1 MPIISDEK
9 FEEKLWDTVNKNKP
23 KTIIRNGKK
32 YYISRK
38 IIDEIKNKQ
47 IKDGGIFPLIPI
59 LAGIAAAGSV
69 AGGAAGIAKAVQD
82 KKANDA
88 RLAQEKAHDDR
99 VEQLLK
105 GEGMFLPEYQKGN
118 GFSEGI
124 KAFVD
129 KTGLDDFGKKLLRKT
144 LKPLSD
150 KLNIIVKGNGLI
162 LMPK

>member
-1 MPIISDEK
+1 MPSISDEEFDK
-9 FEEKLWDTVNKNKP
+9 KLWKIVDRNMP
-23 KTIIRNGKK
+23 KTVTHKGKN
-32 YYISRK
+32 IS
-38 IIDEIKNKQ
+38 KNFINDVKDKR

-88 RLAQEKAHDDR
+88 RLAQEKAHDER

-105 GEGMFLPEYQKGN
+105 GEGMFLSEYQKGS

-129 KTGLDDFGKKLLRKT
+129 KTGIDDIGKKLLRKT

-150 KLNIIVKGNGLI
+150 KLNIIVKGDGLI
-162 LMPK
+162 LLPQ

>member
-1 MPIISDEK
+1 MMILKKVWSI
-9 FEEKLWDTVNKNKP
+9 VNEGKP
-23 KTIIRNGKK
+23 KTVAHKN
-32 YYISRK
+32 ISYR
-38 IIDEIKNKQ
+38 ISKNFINDVKDKQ

-124 KAFVD
+124 KAFID
-129 KTGLDDFGKKLLRKT
+129 KTGLDDNGKKLLRKT

-150 KLNIIVKGNGLI
+150 KLNIIVKGDGLI
-162 LMPK
+162 LLPK

>member
-1 MPIISDEK
+1 MPSISDEEFNK
-9 FEEKLWDTVNKNKP
+9 KLWKIVDGNEQKTVRHKNKS
-23 KTIIRNGKK
+23 
-32 YYISRK
+32 YYISK
-38 IIDEIKNKQ
+38 KFINDVKDK

-69 AGGAAGIAKAVQD
+69 AGGAAGIAKAVQN
-82 KKANDA
+82 KNANDA
-88 RLAQEKAHDDR
+88 RLAQKKAHDKR

-105 GEGMFLPEYQKGN
+105 GDGMFLPEYQKGN

-129 KTGLDDFGKKLLRKT
+129 KTGLDDIGKKLLKNT

-150 KLNIIVKGNGLI
+150 KLNIIVKGDRII

>member
-1 MPIISDEK
+1 MEMNLKHCNTIKDKNFIYLKNIIND
-9 FEEKLWDTVNKNKP
+9 
-23 KTIIRNGKK
+23 
-32 YYISRK
+32 
-38 IIDEIKNKQ
+38 IKDKQ

-82 KKANDA
+82 KNANDA
-88 RLAQEKAHDDR
+88 RLAQEKAHDER

-105 GEGMFLPEYQKGN
+105 GKGMFLPEYQKGN

-129 KTGLDDFGKKLLRKT
+129 KTGLDDIGKKLLRKT

-150 KLNIIVKGNGLI
+150 KLNIIVKASRWINSNLSKI
-162 LMPK
+162 VA

>member
-1 MPIISDEK
+1 MPIISYEK

-47 IKDGGIFPLIPI
+47 IEDGGIFPLIPI
-59 LAGIAAAGSV
+59 LAGIVAAGSV

-105 GEGMFLPEYQKGN
+105 GKECFYLNIKKVMDFQK
-118 GFSEGI
+118 
-124 KAFVD
+124 V
-129 KTGLDDFGKKLLRKT
+129 LKLL
-144 LKPLSD
+144 
-150 KLNIIVKGNGLI
+150 
-162 LMPK
+162 

>member
-1 MPIISDEK
+1 MPSISDEK
-9 FEEKLWDTVNKNKP
+9 FERNLCNIADGNEPKTVRHKNKS
-23 KTIIRNGKK
+23 
-32 YYISRK
+32 YYISK
-38 IIDEIKNKQ
+38 KKIDEIKDKQ
-47 IKDGGIFPLIPI
+47 ITDGGIFPLIPI

-82 KKANDA
+82 KNANDA
-88 RLAQEKAHDDR
+88 RLAQEKAHDER

-105 GEGMFLPEYQKGN
+105 GKGMFLPEYQKGN

-129 KTGLDDFGKKLLRKT
+129 KTLDDIGKILLRKT

-150 KLNIIVKGNGLI
+150 KLNIIVKGDGLI

>member
-1 MPIISDEK
+1 MPSISDEK
-9 FEEKLWDTVNKNKP
+9 FERKLWNIVDRNEPKTVRHKNKS
-23 KTIIRNGKK
+23 
-32 YYISRK
+32 YYIS
-38 IIDEIKNKQ
+38 KNFINDVKDKQ

-82 KKANDA
+82 KNANDA
-88 RLAQEKAHDDR
+88 RLAQEKAHDER

-105 GEGMFLPEYQKGN
+105 GKGMFLPEYQKGN

-129 KTGLDDFGKKLLRKT
+129 KTGLDDIGKKLLRKT

-150 KLNIIVKGNGLI
+150 KLNIIVKGDGLI